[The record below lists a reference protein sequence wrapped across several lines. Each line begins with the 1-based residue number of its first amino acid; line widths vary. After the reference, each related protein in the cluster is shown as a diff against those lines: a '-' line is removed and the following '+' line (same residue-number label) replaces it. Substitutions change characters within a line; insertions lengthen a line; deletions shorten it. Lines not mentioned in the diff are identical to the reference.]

1 MMMAV
6 LGISGIASAGEEV
19 TAKPEKTKVRL
30 GVFDSR
36 AVAVAYAHSK
46 IGQEKIGQQIKELKT
61 DLDAAEAA
69 GDKAKADEIRAEGK
83 AGQERMHQQGFG
95 TASVKKYLDAV
106 KDEIPLVAKDA
117 GVEVIVSK
125 WDVTYQKPTVESV
138 DVTDEIVKL
147 FEPNER
153 VLKIV
158 QEMKKVPPM
167 DEDDVRKIKD

>member
-1 MMMAV
+1 
-6 LGISGIASAGEEV
+6 
-19 TAKPEKTKVRL
+19 
-30 GVFDSR
+30 
-36 AVAVAYAHSK
+36 VAVAYAHSK